1 MNNTLSTP
9 FLVLSH
15 DMVKMVSFTYVENVL
30 IYFKTVG
37 TYSESFKIIEIHLY
51 SRASGSMLT
60 MLAMK
65 IMIKDKKKKKKHL
78 QTCGSL
84 VPKTVVCF
92 IFPVFLNHIFYQFY
106 FIIWIFSFPS
116 SWPACSL
123 FLVWNACLT
132 PALTC
137 FRVHLILVWWSHHI
151 GSPCLSSYHSLLV
164 VVLLLS

>member
-65 IMIKDKKKKKKHL
+65 IMIKDKKKKKNTFK
-78 QTCGSL
+78 
-84 VPKTVVCF
+84 
-92 IFPVFLNHIFYQFY
+92 
-106 FIIWIFSFPS
+106 
-116 SWPACSL
+116 
-123 FLVWNACLT
+123 
-132 PALTC
+132 
-137 FRVHLILVWWSHHI
+137 
-151 GSPCLSSYHSLLV
+151 LV
-164 VVLLLS
+164 VLWCPRLLCVLYFLFS